1 MTSYDDEP
9 LVSVVI
15 PTYERPQFLE
25 GAIRTSLAQTY
36 ENTEIIVVDDGSSE
50 QYADEI
56 VSDFPEGVTCI
67 QHDENKGPSAAR
79 NTGIRE
85 ANGEYV
91 AFLDDDDRWHE
102 TKISRQVEAL
112 ERDHTAGLATC
123 LVAAITPDGDLVH
136 CETSA
141 PSGDCSDKILIGN
154 QIGTPSRVLVRRECF
169 DDIGTFDESLPTKQD
184 WDFYIRLCQEWNIV
198 AVEDYICF
206 RTVHESL
213 SSSPKSAKR
222 DNQVIVEKHEDL
234 IRRNGC
240 WEHTQAEIEERVG
253 RAYLRQRDRRKARTH
268 FREALRKDLTSRRV
282 PLYLLTFT
290 PQTVVEKLRTI
301 KRGISIRRS
310 DCSRKELLDKVVFG
324 TTMGSNY
331 GDD

>member
-36 ENTEIIVVDDGSSE
+36 ENTEIIVVNDGSSE

-67 QHDENKGPSAAR
+67 QHDENKGLSAAR

-85 ANGEYV
+85 AKGEYV

-198 AVEDYICF
+198 AVEDYLCF
-206 RTVHESL
+206 RTVHESM
-213 SSSPKSAKR
+213 SSSPEAVLR
-222 DNQVIVEKHEDL
+222 DKKAILEKHADL
-234 IRRNGC
+234 IRQRGF
-240 WEHTQAEIEERVG
+240 WEQAQAKIEERVG
-253 RAYLRQRDRRKARTH
+253 RTKLRNRNLIESRQH
-268 FREALRKDLTSRRV
+268 FYEALRRHPTLARSL
-282 PLYLLTFT
+282 LYLLTFT
-290 PQTVVEKLRTI
+290 HPTIVERLRTI
-301 KRGISIRRS
+301 KRGVSIRMS
-310 DCSRKELLDKVVFG
+310 GCSQQKLPVNVVSEE
-324 TTMGSNY
+324 MVSE
-331 GDD
+331 D

>member
-1 MTSYDDEP
+1 MTGSDNDP

-25 GAIRTSLAQTY
+25 GAIRTSRAQIY
-36 ENTEIIVVDDGSSE
+36 ENTEIIVVNDGSSE
-50 QYADEI
+50 QYANEI

-67 QHDENKGPSAAR
+67 QHDENKGLSAAR

-85 ANGEYV
+85 ANGEYI

-102 TKISRQVEAL
+102 TKLTRQIEAL

-123 LVAAITPDGDLVH
+123 LVAAITPDGGLVH

-169 DDIGTFDESLPTKQD
+169 DDVGTFDESLPTKQD
-184 WDFYIRLCQEWNIV
+184 WDFYLRLCQEWNIV
-198 AVEDYICF
+198 AVEDHLCF
-206 RTVHESL
+206 RTVHESM

-222 DNQVIVEKHEDL
+222 DNQAILKKHEDL
-234 IRRNGC
+234 IRRKEY
-240 WEHTQAEIEERVG
+240 WELAQARIGDQIG
-253 RAYLRQRDRRKARTH
+253 RTYLRQEDRWKARTH
-268 FREALRKDLTSRRV
+268 FRKAIQKDPKLEHV
-282 PLYLLTFT
+282 LLYILTFI
-290 PQTVVEKLRTI
+290 PLTVVNKLRSI
-301 KRGISIRRS
+301 KQGISIWKS
-310 DCSRKELLDKVVFG
+310 DCSKKELLDGVVFG
-324 TTMGSNY
+324 TTAGS
-331 GDD
+331 DSS